1 MSCLKRPPPNPE
13 VVAVLPN
20 SDLSHRSATP
30 DQHDAFIRDNQ
41 GRTSITEFRKPC
53 ALGRFF

>member
-13 VVAVLPN
+13 VVAVLPD
-20 SDLSHRSATP
+20 SDLSYRSATP
-30 DQHDAFIRDNQ
+30 NQHDAFIRDNQ
-41 GRTSITEFRKPC
+41 DRTSITEFREPC

>member
-1 MSCLKRPPPNPE
+1 MSRLKRPPPNPE
-13 VVAVLPN
+13 IVAVLPN
-20 SDLSHRSATP
+20 SDLSHRNATP

-41 GRTSITEFRKPC
+41 GRTSITEFREPC

>member
-30 DQHDAFIRDNQ
+30 DQHDAFIRDNH
-41 GRTSITEFRKPC
+41 GRTSITEFREPC
-53 ALGRFF
+53 ALGTFF